1 MTQRSAERQPL
12 FRPQDR
18 RRVLVVEDSK
28 TFSIALRQMI
38 EAETGLK
45 VTSCNSLKELSS
57 AILSDQEG
65 FAIAVVDLNL
75 PDAPNG
81 EALDW
86 TVSHGIPSIVFTGS
100 FDAAT
105 RARIMEREVFDYVLK
120 DSEFALGNLVNSV
133 KRALTNRE
141 TRILV
146 VDDMTT
152 TRRLLGQMLTSQQ
165 YTVVEVGSGADALTT
180 LEKDQEIR
188 LVVSDYNMPDMDG
201 FELARRIRRR
211 YPAEQV
217 RVIGISSST
226 DRTTS
231 AGFLKAGAHDFIAR
245 PFVLEELQCRIAS
258 NAETLLRMRQLHDL
272 AWRDYL
278 TGLFNRRYFFERG
291 PKMVTEARR
300 AGQPT
305 CVAILDIDH
314 FKRLNDEHGHDAGD
328 EALRIF
334 AGHLG
339 DSLKGQPHLLARLGG
354 EEFALLLPG
363 LGEDEAAA
371 LVDAIRVGIAGRH
384 MPIGALTLNLTVSI
398 GLAGMRANDSLDLA
412 LRDADRALYAAK
424 QAGRNRIQA

>member
-1 MTQRSAERQPL
+1 MKQRTAERQPL
-12 FRPQDR
+12 FRPQDK

-28 TFSIALRQMI
+28 TFAIALRQMI

-45 VTSCNSLKELSS
+45 VTSCACLKDLSN
-57 AILSDQEG
+57 AILKDQEG
-65 FAIAVVDLNL
+65 YAIAVVDLNL
-75 PDAPNG
+75 PDAPDG

-86 TVSHGIPSIVFTGS
+86 TVSHGIPTIVFTGT

-120 DSEFALGNLVNSV
+120 DSEFALGNLVSSV

-165 YTVVEVGSGADALTT
+165 YTVVEVGSGADALTM
-180 LEKDQEIR
+180 LEKDQDIR

-217 RVIGISSST
+217 RVIGVSSST
-226 DRTTS
+226 DRTIS

-278 TGLFNRRYFFERG
+278 TGLFNRRYFFEHG
-291 PKMVTEARR
+291 PKLIAETRR
-300 AGQPT
+300 ADRPT
-305 CVAILDIDH
+305 SVALLDIDH
-314 FKRLNDEHGHDAGD
+314 FKRLNDEFGHDAGD

-334 AGHLG
+334 ATQLG
-339 DSLKGQPHLLARLGG
+339 ESLADQPHLLARLGG

-363 LGEDEAAA
+363 LDEAAA
-371 LVDAIRVGIAGRH
+371 QSLTEALRETVARRPIAVGRRS
-384 MPIGALTLNLTVSI
+384 LELTVSI
-398 GLAGMRANDSLDLA
+398 GLAGLATTDSLDSA
-412 LRDADRALYAAK
+412 LRKADRALYAAK
-424 QAGRNRIQA
+424 QAGRNRVQT

>member
-1 MTQRSAERQPL
+1 MNERTAERQPL

-28 TFSIALRQMI
+28 TFAIALRQMI

-45 VTSCNSLKELSS
+45 VTSCACLKDLSN
-57 AILSDQEG
+57 AILKDQEG
-65 FAIAVVDLNL
+65 YAIAVVDLNL
-75 PDAPNG
+75 PDAPDG

-86 TVSHGIPSIVFTGS
+86 TVSHGIPTIVFTGT
-100 FDAAT
+100 FNAAT

-120 DSEFALGNLVNSV
+120 DSEFALGNLVSSV

-152 TRRLLGQMLTSQQ
+152 TRRLLAQMLTSQQ
-165 YTVVEVGSGADALTT
+165 YTVVEVGSGADALMM
-180 LEKDQEIR
+180 LEKDQDIR

-211 YPAEQV
+211 YSAEQV

-226 DRTTS
+226 DRAIS
-231 AGFLKAGAHDFIAR
+231 AGFLKAGAHDFISR

-278 TGLFNRRYFFERG
+278 TGLYNRRYFFERG
-291 PKMVTEARR
+291 PKMMAEARR
-300 AGQPT
+300 AEQPT

-328 EALRIF
+328 EALRMF
-334 AGHLG
+334 ASGLG
-339 DSLKGQPHLLARLGG
+339 EALAGRPHLLARLGG

-363 LGEDEAAA
+363 LDKSEAGS
-371 LVDAIRVGIAGRH
+371 LTDAIRAGIAQRAMAVG
-384 MPIGALTLNLTVSI
+384 PLTLGLTVSI
-398 GLAGMRANDSLDLA
+398 GLAEISARDSLDVA
-412 LRDADRALYAAK
+412 LRNADRALYAAK
-424 QAGRNRIQA
+424 QAGRNRIQG

>member
-1 MTQRSAERQPL
+1 MTQRTAERQPL
-12 FRPQDR
+12 FHPQDK

-45 VTSCNSLKELSS
+45 VTSCTCLKDLSR
-57 AILSDQEG
+57 AILQDQEG
-65 FAIAVVDLNL
+65 YAIAVVDLNL
-75 PDAPNG
+75 PDAPDG

-86 TVSHGIPSIVFTGS
+86 TVSHGIPTIVFTGT
-100 FDAAT
+100 FDLAT

-120 DSEFALGNLVNSV
+120 DSEFALGNLVSSV

-165 YTVVEVGSGADALTT
+165 YTVVEVGSGAEALAM
-180 LEKDQEIR
+180 LEQDQAIR
-188 LVVSDYNMPDMDG
+188 LVVADYNMPDMDG

-231 AGFLKAGAHDFIAR
+231 AAFLKAGAHDFIAR

-272 AWRDYL
+272 AWHDYL
-278 TGLFNRRYFFERG
+278 TGLFNRRYFFEKG
-291 PKMVTEARR
+291 PRLIAEAQR

-314 FKRLNDEHGHDAGD
+314 FKLLNDEHGHNAGD
-328 EALRIF
+328 DALRIF
-334 AGHLG
+334 ASHLS
-339 DSLKGQPHLLARLGG
+339 DSLEGRPHLLARLGG

-363 LGEDEAAA
+363 VREPEAAA
-371 LVDAIRVGIAGRH
+371 TTEELRAGVADRQIFVGDLV
-384 MPIGALTLNLTVSI
+384 LSLTVSI
-398 GLAGMRANDSLDLA
+398 GLTEVAATDSLDLA
-412 LRDADRALYAAK
+412 MRKADRALYTAK
-424 QAGRNRIQA
+424 QAGRNRVQA

>member
-1 MTQRSAERQPL
+1 MNQRTAERQPL

-28 TFSIALRQMI
+28 TFAIALRQMI

-45 VTSCNSLKELSS
+45 VTSCASLKDLSA
-57 AILSDQEG
+57 AILKDQEG
-65 FAIAVVDLNL
+65 YAIAVVDLNL
-75 PDAPNG
+75 PDAPDG

-86 TVSHGIPSIVFTGS
+86 TVSHGIPTIVFTGT

-120 DSEFALGNLVNSV
+120 DTEFALGNLVGSV

-165 YTVVEVGSGADALTT
+165 YTVVEVGSGADALTM
-180 LEKDQEIR
+180 LEKDQDIR

-226 DRTTS
+226 DRTIS

-291 PKMVTEARR
+291 PKLIAEARR
-300 AGQPT
+300 AEQPT
-305 CVAILDIDH
+305 SVAILDIDH
-314 FKRLNDEHGHDAGD
+314 FKRLNDQFGHDAGD

-334 AGHLG
+334 AGELSEILTG
-339 DSLKGQPHLLARLGG
+339 RPHLLARLGG

-363 LGEDEAAA
+363 LDEAAA
-371 LVDAIRVGIAGRH
+371 QLLTEAIRDQVARRP
-384 MPIGALTLNLTVSI
+384 MTVAAQSLSLTVSI
-398 GLAGMRANDSLDLA
+398 GLASLLATDSLDTA
-412 LRDADRALYAAK
+412 LRRADRALYAAK
-424 QAGRNRIQA
+424 QAGRNRVYA

>member
-1 MTQRSAERQPL
+1 MNQRTAERQPL
-12 FRPQDR
+12 FRPQDK

-45 VTSCNSLKELSS
+45 VTSCGCLKDLSN
-57 AILSDQEG
+57 AILRDQEG
-65 FAIAVVDLNL
+65 YAIAVVDLNL
-75 PDAPNG
+75 PDAPDG

-86 TVSHGIPSIVFTGS
+86 TVSHGIPSIVFTGT

-120 DSEFALGNLVNSV
+120 DSEFALGNLVSSV
-133 KRALTNRE
+133 KRALTNKE

-165 YTVVEVGSGADALTT
+165 YTVVEVGSGADALAM

-291 PKMVTEARR
+291 PKMIAEATR
-300 AGQPT
+300 ANLPT

-314 FKRLNDEHGHDAGD
+314 FKLLNDEHGHDAGD

-339 DSLKGQPHLLARLGG
+339 DSLQSQPHLLARLGG

-363 LGEDEAAA
+363 VSESEAAS
-371 LVDAIRVGIAGRH
+371 LTEGIRARVASRSIGVGK
-384 MPIGALTLNLTVSI
+384 LTLGLTVSI
-398 GLAGMRANDSLDLA
+398 GLAEMTAGGSLDLA
-412 LRDADRALYAAK
+412 LRKADRALYAAK

>member
-1 MTQRSAERQPL
+1 MTQRSAEQQPL
-12 FRPQDR
+12 FRPQDK

-45 VTSCNSLKELSS
+45 VTSCGCLKDLST
-57 AILSDQEG
+57 AILRDQEG
-65 FAIAVVDLNL
+65 YAIAVVDLNL
-75 PDAPNG
+75 PDAPHG

-86 TVSHGIPSIVFTGS
+86 TVSHGIPTIVFTGS

-105 RARIMEREVFDYVLK
+105 RTRIMEREVFDYVLK
-120 DSEFALGNLVNSV
+120 DSEFALGNLVGSV
-133 KRALTNRE
+133 KRALTNKA

-165 YTVVEVGSGADALTT
+165 YSVVEVGSGADALKM
-180 LEKDQEIR
+180 LEQDQEIR

-201 FELARRIRRR
+201 YELARRIRRR

-231 AGFLKAGAHDFIAR
+231 AGFLKAGAHDFISR

-291 PKMVTEARR
+291 PKLVAEAQR
-300 AGQPT
+300 ANQPT

-314 FKRLNDEHGHDAGD
+314 FKLLNDQHGHDAGD
-328 EALRIF
+328 DALRIF

-339 DSLKGQPHLLARLGG
+339 EAFEGRPHLLARLGG

-363 LGEDEAAA
+363 MSESAAAA
-371 LVDAIRVGIAGRH
+371 LIEEIRIGIAGLG
-384 MPIGALTLNLTVSI
+384 MPVGNLNLGLTVSI
-398 GLAGMRANDSLDLA
+398 GLAEMSPGDSLDLA
-412 LRDADRALYAAK
+412 LRKADRALYAAK
-424 QAGRNRIQA
+424 QAGRNRLSA

>member
-1 MTQRSAERQPL
+1 MTQRSAEYQPL
-12 FRPQDR
+12 FRPQDK

-45 VTSCNSLKELSS
+45 VTSCGCLKDLST
-57 AILSDQEG
+57 AILRDQEG
-65 FAIAVVDLNL
+65 YAIAVVDLNL

-86 TVSHGIPSIVFTGS
+86 TVSHGIPTIVFTGT

-105 RARIMEREVFDYVLK
+105 RTRIMEREVFDYVLK
-120 DSEFALGNLVNSV
+120 DSEFALGNLVGSV
-133 KRALTNRE
+133 KRALTNKE

-165 YTVVEVGSGADALTT
+165 YSVVEVGSGADALMM
-180 LEKDQEIR
+180 LEQDQEIR

-201 FELARRIRRR
+201 YELARRIRRR

-231 AGFLKAGAHDFIAR
+231 AGFLKAGAHDFISR

-258 NAETLLRMRQLHDL
+258 NAETLLRMRLLNDL

-291 PKMVTEARR
+291 PKMVAEARR
-300 AGQPT
+300 ASQPT

-314 FKRLNDEHGHDAGD
+314 FKLLNDEHGHDVGD
-328 EALRIF
+328 DALRIF
-334 AGHLG
+334 ADHLG
-339 DSLKGQPHLLARLGG
+339 TSFEGHPHLLARLGG

-363 LGEDEAAA
+363 MSESAAA
-371 LVDAIRVGIAGRH
+371 MLIEEVRIGIAGLGMPVRH
-384 MPIGALTLNLTVSI
+384 VNLGLTVSI
-398 GLAGMRANDSLDLA
+398 GLAVMSATDSLDLA
-412 LRDADRALYAAK
+412 LRKADRALYAAK
-424 QAGRNRIQA
+424 QAGRNRLNA

>member
-1 MTQRSAERQPL
+1 MTQRSAEYQPL
-12 FRPQDR
+12 FRPQDK

-45 VTSCNSLKELSS
+45 VTSCGCLKDLST
-57 AILSDQEG
+57 AILRDQEG
-65 FAIAVVDLNL
+65 YAIAVVDLNL

-86 TVSHGIPSIVFTGS
+86 TVSHGIPTIVFTGT

-105 RARIMEREVFDYVLK
+105 RTRIMEREVFDYVLK
-120 DSEFALGNLVNSV
+120 DSEFALGNLVGSV
-133 KRALTNRE
+133 KRALTNKE

-165 YTVVEVGSGADALTT
+165 YSVVEVGSGADALMM
-180 LEKDQEIR
+180 LEQDQEIR

-201 FELARRIRRR
+201 YELARRIRRR

-231 AGFLKAGAHDFIAR
+231 AGFLKAGAHDFISR

-258 NAETLLRMRQLHDL
+258 NAETLLRMRLLNDL

-291 PKMVTEARR
+291 PKMVAEARR
-300 AGQPT
+300 ASQPT

-314 FKRLNDEHGHDAGD
+314 FKLLNDEYGHDVGD
-328 EALRIF
+328 DALRIF
-334 AGHLG
+334 ADHLG
-339 DSLKGQPHLLARLGG
+339 TSFEGHPHLLARLGG

-363 LGEDEAAA
+363 MSESAAA
-371 LVDAIRVGIAGRH
+371 MLIEEVRIGIAGLGMPVRH
-384 MPIGALTLNLTVSI
+384 VNLGLTVSI
-398 GLAGMRANDSLDLA
+398 GLAVMSATDSLDLA
-412 LRDADRALYAAK
+412 LRKADRALYAAK
-424 QAGRNRIQA
+424 QAGRNRLNA

>member
-1 MTQRSAERQPL
+1 MNQRTAERQPL

-28 TFSIALRQMI
+28 TFAIALRQMI

-45 VTSCNSLKELSS
+45 VTSCACLKDLSA
-57 AILSDQEG
+57 AILKDQEG
-65 FAIAVVDLNL
+65 YAIAVVDLNL
-75 PDAPNG
+75 PDAPDG

-86 TVSHGIPSIVFTGS
+86 TVSHGIPTIVFTGT

-120 DSEFALGNLVNSV
+120 DTEFALGNLVGSV

-165 YTVVEVGSGADALTT
+165 YSVVEVGSGADALTM
-180 LEKDQEIR
+180 LEKDQDIR

-217 RVIGISSST
+217 RVIGVSSST
-226 DRTTS
+226 DRTIS

-258 NAETLLRMRQLHDL
+258 NAETLLRMRQLNDL

-291 PKMVTEARR
+291 PKLIADARR
-300 AGQPT
+300 HDRPAS
-305 CVAILDIDH
+305 VAILDIDH
-314 FKRLNDEHGHDAGD
+314 FKRLNDDFGHDAGD

-334 AGHLG
+334 AAELG
-339 DSLKGQPHLLARLGG
+339 EILTGRPHLLARLGG

-363 LGEDEAAA
+363 LDGPAAQA
-371 LVDAIRVGIAGRH
+371 LTEAIRDQVARRP
-384 MPIGALTLNLTVSI
+384 MTVAAQALSLTVSI
-398 GLAGMRANDSLDLA
+398 GLAGLSATDSLDTA
-412 LRDADRALYAAK
+412 LRRADRALYAAK
-424 QAGRNRIQA
+424 QAGRNRVYA

>member
-1 MTQRSAERQPL
+1 MTQRTAERQPL
-12 FRPQDR
+12 FRPQDK
-18 RRVLVVEDSK
+18 RRVLVVEDSR
-28 TFSIALRQMI
+28 TFAIALRQMI
-38 EAETGLK
+38 EADTGLK
-45 VTSCNSLKELSS
+45 VTSCASLKDLSE
-57 AILSDQEG
+57 AILKDQEG
-65 FAIAVVDLNL
+65 YAIAVVDLNL
-75 PDAPNG
+75 PDAPDG

-86 TVSHGIPSIVFTGS
+86 TVSHGIPTIVFTGS

-152 TRRLLGQMLTSQQ
+152 TRRLLGHMLTSQQ
-165 YTVVEVGSGADALTT
+165 YTVVEVGSGADALTM
-180 LEKDQEIR
+180 LEKDQDIR

-217 RVIGISSST
+217 RVIGVSSST
-226 DRTTS
+226 DRTIS

-291 PKMVTEARR
+291 PKLIAEARR
-300 AGQPT
+300 ADQPT
-305 CVAILDIDH
+305 SVAVLDIDH

-334 AGHLG
+334 ASELG
-339 DSLKGQPHLLARLGG
+339 DVLSGRQHLLARLGG

-363 LGEDEAAA
+363 LDEGDARI
-371 LVDAIRVGIAGRH
+371 LTEAIRENIARRRMAVGSLDLG
-384 MPIGALTLNLTVSI
+384 LTVSI
-398 GLAGMRANDSLDLA
+398 GLAALSNTDSLDTA
-412 LRDADRALYAAK
+412 LRRADRALYQAK
-424 QAGRNRIQA
+424 QTGRNRVQA

>member
-1 MTQRSAERQPL
+1 MNQRTAERQPL

-28 TFSIALRQMI
+28 TFAIALRQMI

-45 VTSCNSLKELSS
+45 VTSCASLKDLSA
-57 AILSDQEG
+57 AILKDQEG
-65 FAIAVVDLNL
+65 YAIAVVDLNL
-75 PDAPNG
+75 PDAPDG

-86 TVSHGIPSIVFTGS
+86 TVSHGIPTIVFTGT

-120 DSEFALGNLVNSV
+120 DTEFALGNLVGSV

-165 YTVVEVGSGADALTT
+165 YTVVEVGSGADALTM
-180 LEKDQEIR
+180 LEKDQDIR

-226 DRTTS
+226 DRTIS

-291 PKMVTEARR
+291 PKLIAEARR
-300 AGQPT
+300 PNS
-305 CVAILDIDH
+305 
-314 FKRLNDEHGHDAGD
+314 RERGD
-328 EALRIF
+328 PRHRPF
-334 AGHLG
+334 
-339 DSLKGQPHLLARLGG
+339 Q
-354 EEFALLLPG
+354 
-363 LGEDEAAA
+363 AAE
-371 LVDAIRVGIAGRH
+371 RRFR
-384 MPIGALTLNLTVSI
+384 S
-398 GLAGMRANDSLDLA
+398 R
-412 LRDADRALYAAK
+412 RR
-424 QAGRNRIQA
+424 R

>member
-1 MTQRSAERQPL
+1 M
-12 FRPQDR
+12 
-18 RRVLVVEDSK
+18 VVEDSK
-28 TFSIALRQMI
+28 TFAIALRQMI

-45 VTSCNSLKELSS
+45 VTSCACLKDLSS
-57 AILSDQEG
+57 AILKDQEG
-65 FAIAVVDLNL
+65 YAIAVVDLNL
-75 PDAPNG
+75 PDAPDG

-86 TVSHGIPSIVFTGS
+86 TVSHGIPTIVFTGT
-100 FDAAT
+100 FNAAT

-120 DSEFALGNLVNSV
+120 DSEFALGNLVGSV

-152 TRRLLGQMLTSQQ
+152 TRRLLAQMLTSQQ
-165 YTVVEVGSGADALTT
+165 YTVVEVGSGADALTM
-180 LEKDQEIR
+180 LEKDQDIR

-211 YPAEQV
+211 YSAEQV

-226 DRTTS
+226 DRAIS
-231 AGFLKAGAHDFIAR
+231 AGFLKAGAHDFISR

-291 PKMVTEARR
+291 PKMIAEARR
-300 AGQPT
+300 SEQPT

-328 EALRIF
+328 EALRVF
-334 AGHLG
+334 SAELGEALAGR
-339 DSLKGQPHLLARLGG
+339 PHLLARLGG

-363 LGEDEAAA
+363 LDQSNAGSLA
-371 LVDAIRVGIAGRH
+371 DAIRAGIAERPMAVGPL
-384 MPIGALTLNLTVSI
+384 MLGLTVSI
-398 GLAGMRANDSLDLA
+398 GLAEISARDSLDVA
-412 LRDADRALYAAK
+412 LRNADRALYAAK

>member
-1 MTQRSAERQPL
+1 MNERTAERQPL

-28 TFSIALRQMI
+28 TFAIALRQMI

-45 VTSCNSLKELSS
+45 VTSCACLKDLST
-57 AILSDQEG
+57 AILKDQEG
-65 FAIAVVDLNL
+65 YAIAVVDLNL
-75 PDAPNG
+75 PDAPDG

-86 TVSHGIPSIVFTGS
+86 TVSHGIPTIVFTGT
-100 FDAAT
+100 FNAAT

-120 DSEFALGNLVNSV
+120 DSEFALGNLVSSV

-152 TRRLLGQMLTSQQ
+152 TRRLLAQMLTSQQ
-165 YTVVEVGSGADALTT
+165 YTVVEVGSGADALTM
-180 LEKDQEIR
+180 LEKDQDIR

-211 YPAEQV
+211 YSAEQV

-226 DRTTS
+226 DRAIS
-231 AGFLKAGAHDFIAR
+231 AGFLKAGAHDFISR
-245 PFVLEELQCRIAS
+245 PFILEELQCRIAS

-291 PKMVTEARR
+291 PKMMAEARR
-300 AGQPT
+300 AEQPT

-328 EALRIF
+328 EALRVF
-334 AGHLG
+334 ASGLG
-339 DSLKGQPHLLARLGG
+339 EALAGRSHLLARLGG

-363 LGEDEAAA
+363 LDKSKAGS
-371 LVDAIRVGIAGRH
+371 LTDAIRSGIAQRPMAVG
-384 MPIGALTLNLTVSI
+384 PLTLGLTVSI
-398 GLAGMRANDSLDLA
+398 GLAEISARDSLDVA
-412 LRDADRALYAAK
+412 LRNADRALYAAK

>member
-1 MTQRSAERQPL
+1 MNERTAERQPL

-28 TFSIALRQMI
+28 TFAIALRQMI

-45 VTSCNSLKELSS
+45 VTSCACLKDLSS
-57 AILSDQEG
+57 AILKDQEG
-65 FAIAVVDLNL
+65 YAIAVVDLNL
-75 PDAPNG
+75 PDAPDG

-86 TVSHGIPSIVFTGS
+86 TVSHGIPTIVFTGT
-100 FDAAT
+100 FNAAT

-120 DSEFALGNLVNSV
+120 DSEFALGNLVGSV

-152 TRRLLGQMLTSQQ
+152 TRRLLAQMLTSQQ
-165 YTVVEVGSGADALTT
+165 YTVVEVGSGADALTM
-180 LEKDQEIR
+180 LEKDQDIR

-211 YPAEQV
+211 YSAEQV

-226 DRTTS
+226 DRAIS
-231 AGFLKAGAHDFIAR
+231 AGFLKAGAHDFISR

-291 PKMVTEARR
+291 PKMIAEARR
-300 AGQPT
+300 SEQPT

-328 EALRIF
+328 EALRVF
-334 AGHLG
+334 SAELGEALAGR
-339 DSLKGQPHLLARLGG
+339 PHLLARLGG

-363 LGEDEAAA
+363 LDQSNAGSLA
-371 LVDAIRVGIAGRH
+371 DAIRAGIAERPMAVGPL
-384 MPIGALTLNLTVSI
+384 MLGLTVSI
-398 GLAGMRANDSLDLA
+398 GLAEISARDSLDVA
-412 LRDADRALYAAK
+412 LRNADRALYAAK

>member
-1 MTQRSAERQPL
+1 MNQRTAERQPL
-12 FRPQDR
+12 FRPQDK

-38 EAETGLK
+38 EAETGLR
-45 VTSCNSLKELSS
+45 VTSCGCLKDLSN
-57 AILSDQEG
+57 AILRDQEG
-65 FAIAVVDLNL
+65 YAIAVVDLNL
-75 PDAPNG
+75 PDAPDG

-86 TVSHGIPSIVFTGS
+86 TVSHGIPTIVFTGS
-100 FDAAT
+100 FDTAT

-152 TRRLLGQMLTSQQ
+152 TRRLLGHMLTSQQ
-165 YTVVEVGSGADALTT
+165 YTVVEVGSGADALAM

-201 FELARRIRRR
+201 YELARRIRRR

-291 PKMVTEARR
+291 PKLVAEARR
-300 AGQPT
+300 AAQPT
-305 CVAILDIDH
+305 SVAILDIDH
-314 FKRLNDEHGHDAGD
+314 FKLLNDEYGHDAGD
-328 EALRIF
+328 DALRIF

-339 DSLKGQPHLLARLGG
+339 EALQGQTHLLARLGG

-363 LGEDEAAA
+363 LSEGEAAA
-371 LVDAIRVGIAGRH
+371 LTDEVRAGVASRSMAVGNLKLG
-384 MPIGALTLNLTVSI
+384 LTVSI
-398 GLAGMRANDSLDLA
+398 GLAEMTANDSLDLA
-412 LRDADRALYAAK
+412 LRKADRALYAAK

>member
-1 MTQRSAERQPL
+1 MNQRTAERQPL

-28 TFSIALRQMI
+28 TFAIALRQMI

-45 VTSCNSLKELSS
+45 VTSCACLKDLSA
-57 AILSDQEG
+57 AILKDQEG
-65 FAIAVVDLNL
+65 YAIAVVDLNL
-75 PDAPNG
+75 PDAPDG

-86 TVSHGIPSIVFTGS
+86 TVSHGIPTIVFTGT

-120 DSEFALGNLVNSV
+120 DTEFALGNLVGSV

-165 YTVVEVGSGADALTT
+165 YSVVEVGSGADALTM
-180 LEKDQEIR
+180 LEKDQDIR

-217 RVIGISSST
+217 RVIGVSSST
-226 DRTTS
+226 DRTIS

-258 NAETLLRMRQLHDL
+258 NAETLLRMRQLNDL

-291 PKMVTEARR
+291 PKLIADARR
-300 AGQPT
+300 HDRPAS
-305 CVAILDIDH
+305 VAILDIDH
-314 FKRLNDEHGHDAGD
+314 FKRLNDDFGHDAGD

-334 AGHLG
+334 AGELG
-339 DSLKGQPHLLARLGG
+339 EILTGRPHLLARLGG

-363 LGEDEAAA
+363 LDEPAAQA
-371 LVDAIRVGIAGRH
+371 LTEAIRDQVARRP
-384 MPIGALTLNLTVSI
+384 MTVAAQALSMTVSI
-398 GLAGMRANDSLDLA
+398 GLAGISATDSLDTA
-412 LRDADRALYAAK
+412 LRRADRALYAAK
-424 QAGRNRIQA
+424 QAGRNRVYA

>member
-57 AILSDQEG
+57 AILRDQEG
-65 FAIAVVDLNL
+65 YAIAVVDLNL

-81 EALDW
+81 KALDW

-120 DSEFALGNLVNSV
+120 DSEFALGNLVGSV
-133 KRALTNRE
+133 KRALTNKE

-152 TRRLLGQMLTSQQ
+152 TRRLLGHMLTSQQ
-165 YTVVEVGSGADALTT
+165 YSVVEVGSGADALAM
-180 LEKDQEIR
+180 LEQDQEIR

-201 FELARRIRRR
+201 YELARRIRRR

-231 AGFLKAGAHDFIAR
+231 AGFLKAGAHDFISR

-291 PKMVTEARR
+291 PKMIAEARR

-314 FKRLNDEHGHDAGD
+314 FKRLNDEHGHDVGD
-328 EALRIF
+328 NALRVF
-334 AGHLG
+334 ADHLG
-339 DSLKGQPHLLARLGG
+339 ASFEGRAHLLARLGG

-363 LGEDEAAA
+363 MSESAAA
-371 LVDAIRVGIAGRH
+371 VLIEEIRIGIAGLA
-384 MPIGALTLNLTVSI
+384 MPVRDVNLGLTVSI
-398 GLAGMRANDSLDLA
+398 GLAEMSPTDSLDLA
-412 LRDADRALYAAK
+412 LRKADRALYAAK
-424 QAGRNRIQA
+424 QAGRNRLSA

>member
-1 MTQRSAERQPL
+1 MNQRTAERQPL
-12 FRPQDR
+12 FRPQDK

-28 TFSIALRQMI
+28 TFAIALRQMI

-45 VTSCNSLKELSS
+45 VTSCACLKDLST
-57 AILSDQEG
+57 AILKDQEG
-65 FAIAVVDLNL
+65 YAIAVVDLNL
-75 PDAPNG
+75 PDAPDG

-86 TVSHGIPSIVFTGS
+86 TVSHGIPTIVFTGT

-120 DSEFALGNLVNSV
+120 DSEFALGNLVGSV

-165 YTVVEVGSGADALTT
+165 YTVVEVGSGADALTM
-180 LEKDQEIR
+180 LEKDQDIR

-217 RVIGISSST
+217 RVIGVSSST
-226 DRTTS
+226 DRTIS

-291 PKMVTEARR
+291 PKLIAEARR
-300 AGQPT
+300 ADRPT
-305 CVAILDIDH
+305 SVAILDIDH
-314 FKRLNDEHGHDAGD
+314 FKRLNDEFGHDAGD

-334 AGHLG
+334 AAELG
-339 DSLKGQPHLLARLGG
+339 ESLAGQPHLLARLGG

-363 LGEDEAAA
+363 LDEAAA
-371 LVDAIRVGIAGRH
+371 QSLTEAIRDTVARRP
-384 MPIGALTLNLTVSI
+384 MAVGALTLGLTVSI
-398 GLAGMRANDSLDLA
+398 GLAGLATTDSLDSA
-412 LRDADRALYAAK
+412 LRKADRALYAAK
-424 QAGRNRIQA
+424 QAGRNRVQT